1 MLPDAILVKGVNEF
15 PTHHSW
21 FTAVAL
27 EKVAGRQLTFVDA
40 VDAAEG
46 NPVIEGDRDGTG
58 LLG

>member
-1 MLPDAILVKGVNEF
+1 LTE
-15 PTHHSW
+15 
-21 FTAVAL
+21 VAL